1 MRPTNNDE
9 MNVKELNQNYSK
21 RSFQDR
27 LGKLFEEFSSEEIL
41 VTSSFGTTSMVLLHL
56 LSKVKPGHP
65 VHFID
70 TSYHFAETLAY
81 RDELVKQ
88 LGLKVIEVK
97 AENKKNR
104 FTREN
109 QTWRFNQDLCCFINK
124 VEPLDRIKANYKIW
138 VSGLLG
144 FQNIHRKQLDI
155 FEAKEDIVKFHPL
168 IDMTKEDLNLYRS
181 LFELPT
187 HGLIHKGYDSVGCT
201 HCTKKGTGREGRW
214 IDLDKTECGIH
225 DDQAWI
231 KNRMAG

>member
-1 MRPTNNDE
+1 MNLAALNDGFQS
-9 MNVKELNQNYSK
+9 L
-21 RSFQDR
+21 SFQDR
-27 LGKLFEEFSSEEIL
+27 LAKLFEEFPSEEIL

-70 TSYHFAETLAY
+70 TSYHFPETLAY
-81 RDELVKQ
+81 RDQLVKE
-88 LGLKVIEVK
+88 LGLNVVEVK
-97 AENKKNR
+97 AEKKKNR

-124 VEPLDRIKANYKIW
+124 VEPLDKIKGNYQVW

-144 FQNIHRKQLDI
+144 FQNVHRKNLDV
-155 FEAKEDIVKFHPL
+155 FELKDDLLKFHPL
-168 IDMTKEDLNLYRS
+168 IDMTKEDLNLYRQ

-187 HGLIHKGYDSVGCT
+187 HDLLQKGYDSVGCS
-201 HCTKKGTGREGRW
+201 HCTKKGQGRAGRW
-214 IDLDKTECGIH
+214 FDLDKTECGIH
-225 DDQAWI
+225 DSQGWI

>member
-1 MRPTNNDE
+1 
-9 MNVKELNQNYSK
+9 MNTKELSESYQTL
-21 RSFQDR
+21 SFQER
-27 LGKLFEEFSSEEIL
+27 LERLFREYPQDKIL

-70 TSYHFAETLAY
+70 TSYHFKETLAY
-81 RDELVKQ
+81 RDQLVAQ
-88 LGLKVIEVK
+88 LGLTVAEVK
-97 AENKKNR
+97 AEPKKNR

-124 VEPLDRIKANYKIW
+124 IEPLDKIKPNYQVW

-144 FQNIHRKQLDI
+144 FQNIHRKNLDL
-155 FEAKEDIVKFHPL
+155 FQQKEGMMKFHPL
-168 IDMTKEDLNLYRS
+168 IDMTKEDLNLYRQ

-187 HGLIHKGYDSVGCT
+187 HELLHRGYDSVGCT
-201 HCTKKGTGREGRW
+201 HCTKKGSGRAGRW
-214 IDLDKTECGIH
+214 IDIDKTECGLH
-225 DDQAWI
+225 ETQGWI